1 MIGSWIRRTGFWAL
15 DALKGG
21 AVRKHYNDIVLKLS
35 EDYDGCDTEQLSA
48 LLEHAKST
56 TPFYRRLNSQKLLNS
71 IEDFP
76 IVTKMDYKEQFDAF
90 QSEVYLDKPK
100 HQMSTS
106 GSTGTPFTVN
116 QDMNKRKRVLAEII
130 YFNEICGQKLGDKYI
145 YFRVLTDKNRKSK
158 LEQLMQNLVPVD
170 ILHLDDANL
179 EKIRCLLKQDKSIN
193 SALAYASTY
202 EHLVNYLIAC
212 GDNPDM
218 FNIRLFVTG
227 SEVLDMQYKKRIKE
241 TIGCDIVDRYS
252 NQENGIIAQTPD
264 MSDEFIV
271 NTASYYVELL
281 KLDSD
286 ENADSGELGRI
297 VITDL
302 YNFAMPIIRYD
313 TGDTAISCGKEN
325 GQIRQFKSLQGRQV
339 DIIYDTRGNRITPF
353 VIGMHM
359 LGFDKL
365 KQYQLIQKD
374 ARKYVF
380 KVNGA
385 DGVYSKEELDKIVR
399 DILGQDAEIDIQ
411 FVDTIPVLAS
421 GKFKRTVCNYKP
433 KI

>member
-1 MIGSWIRRTGFWAL
+1 M
-15 DALKGG
+15 
-21 AVRKHYNDIVLKLS
+21 
-35 EDYDGCDTEQLSA
+35 
-48 LLEHAKST
+48 
-56 TPFYRRLNSQKLLNS
+56 
-71 IEDFP
+71 
-76 IVTKMDYKEQFDAF
+76 QF
-90 QSEVYLDKPK
+90 
-100 HQMSTS
+100 
-106 GSTGTPFTVN
+106 
-116 QDMNKRKRVLAEII
+116 
-130 YFNEICGQKLGDKYI
+130 
-145 YFRVLTDKNRKSK
+145 
-158 LEQLMQNLVPVD
+158 
-170 ILHLDDANL
+170 
-179 EKIRCLLKQDKSIN
+179 
-193 SALAYASTY
+193 
-202 EHLVNYLIAC
+202 
-212 GDNPDM
+212 
-218 FNIRLFVTG
+218 
-227 SEVLDMQYKKRIKE
+227 KKRIKE
-241 TIGCDIVDRYS
+241 TIGCDIIDRYS

-297 VITDL
+297 IVTDL
-302 YNFAMPIIRYD
+302 YNFAMPMIRYD

-325 GQIRQFKSLQGRQV
+325 DQIRQFKSLQGRQV

-421 GKFKRTVCNYKP
+421 GKFKRTVCNYNPGK
-433 KI
+433 KTIAN